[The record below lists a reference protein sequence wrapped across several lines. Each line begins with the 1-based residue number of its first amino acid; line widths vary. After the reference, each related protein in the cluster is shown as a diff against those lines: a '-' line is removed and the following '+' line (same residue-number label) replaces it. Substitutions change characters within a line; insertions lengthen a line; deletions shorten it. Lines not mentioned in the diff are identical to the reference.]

1 MGVYSPENELIPMGN
16 WASTESIL
24 IKSIA
29 HYTSIPTFLKI
40 LQTKCFRFNRIDN
53 VNDLEEKEF
62 LQQNDNYRRTFI
74 SCFTDYTRESIPM
87 WKIYTTPET
96 GIMLKIKFSEG
107 HSVDELFEKNTM
119 YANTS
124 TVFPI
129 DSGNVKKLMNSAWRV
144 KLSVGKISYTDKRI
158 PTCLHV
164 KEENKYYDIP
174 DYFGLEKRTA
184 WKYERELR
192 YRAIIRAA
200 QVNTPA
206 EFEEIGSL
214 FGKINFSAID
224 KITVVFNP
232 WINKEEWV
240 SVLKAAIKEQK
251 IDTQIDFR
259 NSSLYKKI
267 R

>member
-16 WASTESIL
+16 GTSTESIY

-74 SCFTDYTRESIPM
+74 SCFTDYTRESIQM

-96 GIMLKIKFSEG
+96 GIMLKITFAQG
-107 HSVDELFEKNTM
+107 RSVDELFEKSTM

-129 DSGNVKKLMNSAWRV
+129 DSGDAKKLMNSAWRV
-144 KLSVGKISYTDKRI
+144 KLSVGKINYTDKRI
-158 PTCLHV
+158 PTSLRV
-164 KEENKYYDIP
+164 GEENKYYDIP
-174 DYFGLEKRTA
+174 DYFGLEKSTA
-184 WKYERELR
+184 WKYEKELR
-192 YRAIIRAA
+192 YRAIIRAT
-200 QVNTPA
+200 QTNTPT

-214 FGKINFSAID
+214 FGKINFYAID

-232 WINKEEWV
+232 WINREDWA
-240 SVLKAAIKEQK
+240 SVLDAAIKEQK